1 MNTTSSGEV
10 FMTPK
15 NNDLNTQTWL
25 EEYGDY
31 LFSYAMLKVKDNH
44 LAEDLVQE
52 TFLAAITAA
61 NSFSS
66 QSSIRTWLTGILKHK
81 ISDHFRR
88 QGREVMIDD
97 LVDLDEGDGLDTFF
111 KANGGWINKPDAFP
125 SPEAALQQ
133 QEFWKIFQ
141 QCLAGLKP
149 KQAEVFLA
157 KEIYGMSNADI
168 CNDFTLS
175 STNVWVL
182 MHRARLSLSNCLKIN
197 WKD

>member
-1 MNTTSSGEV
+1 MNTTSSGKV

-31 LFSYAMLKVKDNH
+31 LFCYAMLKVKDNH
-44 LAEDLVQE
+44 LSEDLVQE
-52 TFLAAITAA
+52 TFLAAIMAA

-88 QGREVMIDD
+88 QKREVMIDD
-97 LVDLDEGDGLDTFF
+97 LVDQTEKDGLDIFF

-125 SPEAALQQ
+125 NPEAALQQ
-133 QEFWKIFQ
+133 HEFWKIFQ
-141 QCLAGLKP
+141 QCLARLKP

-168 CNDFTLS
+168 CKDFTLS

-182 MHRARLSLSNCLKIN
+182 MHRARLSLINCLKIN

>member
-1 MNTTSSGEV
+1 
-10 FMTPK
+10 MTPK
-15 NNDLNTQTWL
+15 NNDLNTQIWL

-97 LVDLDEGDGLDTFF
+97 LVNQDETDSLDIFF
-111 KANGGWINKPDAFP
+111 KENGGWINKPDAFP

-141 QCLAGLKP
+141 HCLAGLKP

-157 KEIYGMSNADI
+157 KEIHGMSNADI

>member
-1 MNTTSSGEV
+1 
-10 FMTPK
+10 
-15 NNDLNTQTWL
+15 
-25 EEYGDY
+25 
-31 LFSYAMLKVKDNH
+31 
-44 LAEDLVQE
+44 
-52 TFLAAITAA
+52 
-61 NSFSS
+61 
-66 QSSIRTWLTGILKHK
+66 
-81 ISDHFRR
+81 
-88 QGREVMIDD
+88 MIDD
-97 LVDLDEGDGLDTFF
+97 LVNQDETDSLDIFF
-111 KANGGWINKPDAFP
+111 KENGGWINKPDAFP

-141 QCLAGLKP
+141 HCLAGLKP

-157 KEIYGMSNADI
+157 KEIHGMSNADI